1 MTNCESV
8 KDLFHFLKFN
18 NMPMK
23 HWSDNL
29 GWDIE
34 ENMHDVILHYM
45 KQMIRESLFLA
56 SFEMKS

>member
-1 MTNCESV
+1 
-8 KDLFHFLKFN
+8 
-18 NMPMK
+18 MPMK
-23 HWSDNL
+23 HWYDNL

-56 SFEMKS
+56 SFKMKS